1 MITRA
6 ERAALAQAG
15 VAALLGQIPEPRA
28 ELPGQLA
35 LPGLQPSPEAGA
47 GPQLPTPADLDAATA
62 ATAAAIAD
70 RTATRADIERLAEAE
85 AATYAACPDYPS
97 LYDPELQADAYVT
110 EVWCPPADN
119 GIQRL
124 YSPMKAEPEAEAE
137 I

>member
-15 VAALLGQIPEPRA
+15 VAALLAQIPEPRA
-28 ELPGQLA
+28 ELADVGHA
-35 LPGLQPSPEAGA
+35 YT
-47 GPQLPTPADLDAATA
+47 GPQLPTRADLDAATA

-70 RTATRADIERLAEAE
+70 RTATLADVERAAEAE

-97 LYDPELQADAYVT
+97 LYDPEA
-110 EVWCPPADN
+110 
-119 GIQRL
+119 
-124 YSPMKAEPEAEAE
+124 EAEAE

>member
-15 VAALLGQIPEPRA
+15 VAALLKEIPAPRA

-35 LPGLQPSPEAGA
+35 LPGLPPSPEAEA

-70 RTATRADIERLAEAE
+70 RSVSLVDVERLAEAE
-85 AATYAACPDYPS
+85 AATYAACPEYPAA
-97 LYDPELQADAYVT
+97 YDPE
-110 EVWCPPADN
+110 
-119 GIQRL
+119 
-124 YSPMKAEPEAEAE
+124 AEMEAGL
-137 I
+137 

>member
-35 LPGLQPSPEAGA
+35 LPGLPPSPEAEA

-70 RTATRADIERLAEAE
+70 RTATRAEVERLAEAE

-97 LYDPELQADAYVT
+97 LYDPEAEAEPGPWAAEY
-110 EVWCPPADN
+110 EV
-119 GIQRL
+119 
-124 YSPMKAEPEAEAE
+124 EPEAGR
-137 I
+137 